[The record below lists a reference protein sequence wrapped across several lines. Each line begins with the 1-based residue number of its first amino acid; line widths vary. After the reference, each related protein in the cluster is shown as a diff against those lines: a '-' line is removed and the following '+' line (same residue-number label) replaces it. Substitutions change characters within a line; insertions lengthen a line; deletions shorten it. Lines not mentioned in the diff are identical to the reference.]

1 MDGVWDGGMC
11 SSFMY
16 EAEILTR
23 TGNGWVLVLILM
35 SGVICLG
42 VRGMMKARLC
52 GLEVKGLYMEG

>member
-42 VRGMMKARLC
+42 VRGMMKA
-52 GLEVKGLYMEG
+52 V